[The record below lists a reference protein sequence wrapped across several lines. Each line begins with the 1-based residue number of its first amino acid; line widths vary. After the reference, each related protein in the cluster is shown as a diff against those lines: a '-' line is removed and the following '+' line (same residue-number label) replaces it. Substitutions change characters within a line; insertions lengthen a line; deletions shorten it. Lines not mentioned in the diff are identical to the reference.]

1 MTLRLT
7 STHLMEYTTGQRQK
21 LVKMLPISVCI
32 TPLSNLDW
40 LQDVA
45 QTLGSGM
52 STMEIS
58 ASLEIHTDFGGLMRL
73 AQPLYYRKQNT

>member
-21 LVKMLPISVCI
+21 LVKMLPISVRI
-32 TPLSNLDW
+32 TPLCNLDW

-45 QTLGSGM
+45 QTQGSGT

-58 ASLEIHTDFGGLMRL
+58 ASLEIHTEFRGLMR
-73 AQPLYYRKQNT
+73 